1 MKQYPNIKFIL
12 QCMKRWEVSFDEY
25 IDSYYMYATE
35 LKDYLYDYMQDQIYL
50 NSIRIF
56 IKEVNIRKNEIDA
69 DGNKAY
75 KDIDNEYSTNESL
88 DKLFLKYPVLEE
100 KVSVIINNEKKQ
112 IALFFQRLKE
122 DAGILNATYNFKISK
137 LSMIEFEQDSD
148 SHNHG
153 AKTMCISDGNNK
165 ILYKPHSLVS
175 DVFLTE
181 LYANVS
187 PYLKY
192 SLEHPCSIDRGTYG
206 WQEFIEKRLPEN
218 EEEWSRYYFRY
229 GELLFFAYSINM
241 TDIHSENLIQN
252 GENPYVIDT
261 ETIFYNNSYSG
272 KMDVQNRNNVPQV
285 VFNDYMT
292 NSVMNTL
299 MLPFK
304 AIGSPV
310 DVDLSPLSVFANQE
324 SDSIL
329 NYKIVD
335 EFSDNI
341 RFEIVKYSSYK
352 KHEHDPFLYTKEIA
366 GGFEFSYQW
375 YLDNE
380 DYYIN
385 LVDKLLSKYTMP
397 VRQVLRATYVYG
409 KFLDAARH
417 PDYLEN
423 KSKTEILF
431 KKMISSHNKFRIWQG
446 ENEVKSLLE
455 SDFPYFYTYINDKAV
470 YCIYGKCDNF
480 FTQTI
485 RDIINKRLMSLS
497 LQDMELQKSLI
508 FISMSTI
515 NKPNSIG
522 YELENVKKMSD
533 YTAVFFRK
541 QEVVDEIIRYI
552 LSIAIWNQEKDLCM
566 WAGQAEIG
574 NSMKMC
580 TLSHYLYDGGGIVLL
595 LLYAAA
601 DNRGKYE
608 SIIRSAMN
616 YFEII
621 SEEDRKLSAYNG
633 IGSMLYLYYELIKL
647 WKDTVYQNRFE
658 KLLNRVAAYSLSED
672 IPIDYCN
679 GLSGMAVLLE
689 NIYLDMHD
697 EKLIPIII
705 KYVDYCIDHID
716 TIKLAG
722 LAHGYAGVSLAT
734 SGLYAIT
741 KNEKYRIATLELINE
756 ENKLF
761 DLQEGNWKDLRFH
774 EKQGDS
780 YFWCHGAGGI
790 ALARMKAYQHLGESI
805 CLKDLNTAVI
815 KLKKDMNKLK
825 NHSLCHGMFGNL
837 DILNSIYNSG
847 IIDEDVLSK
856 CDLLQLKNGIMENII
871 SDGCVCGISNAYN
884 MVSFML
890 GISGMAYSLL
900 RMDDVHIPNFLLLEL

>member
-1 MKQYPNIKFIL
+1 
-12 QCMKRWEVSFDEY
+12 MKRWEVSFDEC
-25 IDSYYMYATE
+25 IDSHYMYAAE
-35 LKDYLYDYMQDQIYL
+35 LKDYLCGYMQSQIYL
-50 NSIRIF
+50 NSVRTF
-56 IKEVNIRKNEIDA
+56 IKEVNIQKNKID
-69 DGNKAY
+69 DDDNKAY
-75 KDIDNEYSTNESL
+75 EDIDNEYCTNEGL
-88 DKLFLKYPVLEE
+88 EDFFCKYPVLEE
-100 KVSVIINNEKKQ
+100 KLSVIINNEKKQ

-122 DAGILNATYNFKISK
+122 DEEILNTAYNFKIAE
-137 LSMIEFEQDSD
+137 LSMIDFEPDSD

-153 AKTMCISDGNNK
+153 AKTVCISDGKNK
-165 ILYKPHSLVS
+165 ILYKPHSLAS
-175 DVFLTE
+175 DLFLTE
-181 LYANVS
+181 LLASVS

-192 SLEHPCSIDRGTYG
+192 SLEHPCSIDKGEYG
-206 WQEFIEKRLPEN
+206 WQQFIEKKLPEKD
-218 EEEWSRYYFRY
+218 EEWSRYYLRY

-241 TDIHSENLIQN
+241 TDIHSGNLIQN
-252 GENPYVIDT
+252 GEHPFVIDT

-272 KMDVQNRNNVPQV
+272 KLNAQNKNSVPQL
-285 VFNDYMT
+285 VFNDFMT

-304 AIGSPV
+304 AIGSAI

-329 NYKIVD
+329 NYQIVD

-341 RFEIVKYSSYK
+341 RFETVKYSLEK
-352 KHEHDPFLYTKEIA
+352 ECDHDPFLYTKEIVE
-366 GGFEFSYQW
+366 GFEFSYQW
-375 YLDNE
+375 YLENGE
-380 DYYIN
+380 YYNN
-385 LVDKLLSKYTMP
+385 LVKNLLSKYDMS

-417 PDYLEN
+417 PDYLED
-423 KSKTEILF
+423 KSKTQLLF
-431 KKMISSHNKFRIWQG
+431 KKLISPNNKFRIWQG
-446 ENEVKSLLE
+446 ENEAKSLLE
-455 SDFPYFYTYINDKAV
+455 NDFPYFYTYINDKAA

-485 RDIINKRLMSLS
+485 KDMINKRLISLS
-497 LQDMELQKSLI
+497 LQDMELQKSLV

-533 YTAVFFRK
+533 YTAIFFRK
-541 QEVVDEIIRYI
+541 QEAANEIIKYI
-552 LSIAIWNQEKDLCM
+552 LSSAIWNQEKDLCM

-574 NSMKMC
+574 NAMRMS
-580 TLSHYLYDGGGIVLL
+580 TLSHYLYDGGGVVLL

-601 DNRGKYE
+601 DNKRKYE
-608 SIIRSAMN
+608 SVIRAAMN
-616 YFEII
+616 YFETI
-621 SEEDRKLSAYNG
+621 SVEDRKLSSYNG
-633 IGSMLYLYYELIKL
+633 IGSMLYLYYELTKL
-647 WKDTVYQNRFE
+647 WKDSVYQNRFE
-658 KLLNRVAAYSLSED
+658 KLLNHIAACPLLGD

-697 EKLIPIII
+697 EKLIPMII
-705 KYVDYCIDHID
+705 KYVDYCLDHVG

-722 LAHGYAGVSLAT
+722 LAHGYAGISLAA
-734 SGLYAIT
+734 SGLYEIT
-741 KNEKYRIATLELINE
+741 KNEKYRAAALDLINE

-761 DLQEGNWKDLRFH
+761 DFQEGNWKDLRF
-774 EKQGDS
+774 EENQGDS

-790 ALARMKAYQHLGESI
+790 ALARMKAYQYLEESI
-805 CLKDLNTAVI
+805 CLKDLNAAVV

-837 DILNSIYNSG
+837 DILNSICHSG
-847 IIDEDVLSK
+847 IIEEGALSEG
-856 CDLLQLKNGIMENII
+856 DLLQLKKMIMDNII

-884 MVSFML
+884 MISFML

-900 RMDDVHIPNFLLLEL
+900 RMNDVQLPNILLLEL